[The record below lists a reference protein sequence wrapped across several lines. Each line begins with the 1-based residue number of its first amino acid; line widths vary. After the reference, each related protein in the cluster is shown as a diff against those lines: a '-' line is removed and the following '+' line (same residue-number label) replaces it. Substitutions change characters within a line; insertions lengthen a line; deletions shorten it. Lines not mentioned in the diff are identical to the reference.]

1 MAAAGHRAGCARG
14 RGCLWVLCLLLRLDE
29 RLGKHLGSR
38 AEQSEVLRAPASP
51 SCLLQPPCAKRLCD
65 PGHPNGCSVP
75 GETKHVWLATSGRSA
90 PKNAPETSRCLAGRH
105 SGAEGRPLT
114 QQGSAA
120 AWHRTH
126 QQLKWKLFPLP
137 PNNSGNRVKT
147 KGSSWWDV
155 SSGAELL
162 TQGSARVWVGS
173 STALA
178 QRGVG
183 WCARVMS
190 RRTPQHPGPA
200 EPPAAALTF
209 GVSAAGCCS

>member
-1 MAAAGHRAGCARG
+1 M
-14 RGCLWVLCLLLRLDE
+14 
-29 RLGKHLGSR
+29 
-38 AEQSEVLRAPASP
+38 
-51 SCLLQPPCAKRLCD
+51 
-65 PGHPNGCSVP
+65 
-75 GETKHVWLATSGRSA
+75 
-90 PKNAPETSRCLAGRH
+90 
-105 SGAEGRPLT
+105 

-155 SSGAELL
+155 SSGAEPLA
-162 TQGSARVWVGS
+162 QGSTRVWVGS
-173 STALA
+173 GTALA

-183 WCARVMS
+183 WVTS
-190 RRTPQHPGPA
+190 RRTPHSIPA
-200 EPPAAALTF
+200 PQSPPLLPTF